1 MAQATL
7 LDLARIDGGIGVGI
21 IEEAVKN
28 RQELVNIPSSTITGT
43 SMELTV
49 LTDLPT
55 VTFRKYNGGST
66 PAKAKWT
73 TKLFQT
79 FPISIPVMVDS
90 ELVKAAKDPGRFL
103 QAQSTPVME
112 GVLKHVCSQLWYGT
126 SNDAL
131 GFQGILNQAETS
143 ATHVVDAGGST
154 AKTSIWMFATGT
166 EKLEFIWGNNMSIS
180 MGDGWKEETVTEST
194 GAKWQ
199 AQMNWIK
206 GNVGFRLANKNAAIR
221 IKSVGTDSGKGA
233 TDALLYSALTL
244 MTSLG
249 LDPTQIWMNPR
260 SRDQWRT
267 SRTATNADGKPAP
280 LPRDFEGIPVYV
292 TNALLNSET

>member
-55 VTFRKYNGGST
+55 VTFRKYNSGVAA
-66 PAKAKWT
+66 AKGKWT

-79 FPISIPVMVDS
+79 FPINIPVRVDS
-90 ELVKAAKDPGRFL
+90 ALVKASKDPGRFL
-103 QAQSTPVME
+103 QAQSTPIME
-112 GVLKHVCSQLWYGT
+112 GVLKHVCGQMWYGST
-126 SNDAL
+126 NDSL
-131 GFQGILNQAETS
+131 GFQGILNQAET
-143 ATHVVDAGGST
+143 ATTHVVDAGGST
-154 AKTSIWMFATGT
+154 AKTSIWMFATGV
-166 EKLEFIWGNNMSIS
+166 EKLEFLWGNNQSIT
-180 MGDGWKEETVTEST
+180 MGEGWKEVTVFDSN
-194 GAKWQ
+194 GASYV
-199 AQMNWIK
+199 AQENWVN

-221 IKSVGTDSGKGA
+221 IKNIGTDSSKGA